1 MITIYSIGS
10 IYDDEIYVGSTCKN
24 PWERFAEHKYN
35 YTAGNLAVS
44 SWKIISK
51 SKTWGDLKLEFIEVC
66 YDEDRM
72 ETEKYWIKNLPH
84 VVNIYNY
91 TADYKT
97 YNLEYQKKNAIRLCE
112 RIECSCGKFISRKN
126 IANHKKRPSHFFRE
140 TKNNWNKGLIQ
151 AVSAGCV

>member
-66 YDEDRM
+66 HDEDRM

-84 VVNIYNY
+84 VVNSYNY

-140 TKNNWNKGLIQ
+140 TKNNLNKGLIQ

>member
-44 SWKIISK
+44 SWKIIHK
-51 SKTWGDLKLEFIEVC
+51 SKNWGDLKLEFIETC
-66 YDEDRM
+66 EDQDRM
-72 ETEKYWIKNLPH
+72 ETEKYWIKTLPH
-84 VVNIYNY
+84 VVNKYNY

-112 RIECSCGKFISRKN
+112 RIECTCGKFISRKN
-126 IANHKKRPSHFFRE
+126 IANHKKRPSHYLRE
-140 TKNNWNKGLIQ
+140 TKNNWHKGLIQ
-151 AVSAGCV
+151 AASVECA